1 VYEHTAALTWEKEKT
16 IARPLEKQLVTAKGI
31 TIP

>member
-1 VYEHTAALTWEKEKT
+1 VYEHATTLTWEKEKT
-16 IARPLEKQLVTAKGI
+16 IARPLEKQLVAAKGI